1 MTFGEAI
8 ATCLT
13 KKYVTFEGRASR
25 SEYWY
30 FVLFYVL
37 CSIGSALGYILGD
50 AIGMFLSGL
59 VGLILFLPA
68 LGVLVRRFHDIGK
81 SGWFVL
87 LALIPLIGTILVVVF
102 CCRKGEAAP
111 NRFGA
116 QIQW

>member
-8 ATCLT
+8 ATCMT

-59 VGLILFLPA
+59 VGLVCFCRPSACWSDGSTTSANRDGSSCLPSFL
-68 LGVLVRRFHDIGK
+68 
-81 SGWFVL
+81 
-87 LALIPLIGTILVVVF
+87 
-102 CCRKGEAAP
+102 
-111 NRFGA
+111 
-116 QIQW
+116 